1 MDEYPN
7 WLKNQDAESAGNDT
21 GKPQVAPVS
30 SKKQSRQDEARRRKQ
45 LKPYMDVVRKIDKQ
59 MSQKRS
65 DLSGLEKLL
74 AEESLYTDTSR
85 KEEISSLLQQQAG
98 LKSSL
103 ESLEWEWLE
112 ASESLEKAEKEL

>member
-1 MDEYPN
+1 MSLE
-7 WLKNQDAESAGNDT
+7 KF
-21 GKPQVAPVS
+21 
-30 SKKQSRQDEARRRKQ
+30 
-45 LKPYMDVVRKIDKQ
+45 DKQ

-65 DLSGLEKLL
+65 DLGGIEKLL

-85 KEEISSLLQQQAG
+85 KEEISSLLQQQAE